1 MINITKIL
9 NSLNIEEQIKYL
21 VGIHYTYEELQK
33 YFLKYKEEYKLV
45 DLPLNYIFK
54 YFKNKTNTKSK
65 IDGSYVFLGLDLSL
79 NKKYVIFTR
88 LYKPKEKDW
97 GKHQIRVALSKFKH
111 NEYEI
116 TNKSTYNEH

>member
-97 GKHQIRVALSKFKH
+97 GKH
-111 NEYEI
+111 
-116 TNKSTYNEH
+116 